1 MVENSLVFIIK
12 FKKGEKIKV
21 NMRQNI
27 MKQIFRL
34 NKRPVNME
42 KVICAAIS
50 GGFPILV
57 GILLGNIRY
66 GLIASIGG
74 FTYLYLFNEPY
85 ARRAKKILFAG
96 LGITS
101 CVGLGL
107 VLRPYPMI
115 SILIIGLI
123 GFFVTFVFSVLKMIG
138 PATIFFVMSFSM
150 VSNMNIKTSQI
161 PIVIA
166 LVFLSSVFSWIL
178 SMIGYLFN
186 PHGPEINKVKQLYLV
201 LAEFAQSIG
210 TKNVDKVRNKTVN
223 ILKETEEMLIIAY
236 IPWKKSFLFNKLFL
250 LNQYANNI
258 FLELV
263 KVSSTDNKKVP
274 EEILKLIKQLSNEV
288 NLYCNKNMK
297 NNSNIELDKIKVK
310 SNNKYYKVLQIVYDI
325 ESIINLPLKYIGNSL
340 KIEKPSVI
348 LKFAKSINKDSIILF
363 YSIRCGIVL
372 AGAAFVAYKL
382 GLSRSY
388 WTIMSCAAVMYG
400 PTIEAT
406 LHRAIQRSVGTIAG
420 LGFSL
425 LILSFHPQGIWI
437 VILNMCLTACIELT
451 IGKNY
456 ALGAVFF
463 TANAILIAENS
474 SQIYDLMYFAN
485 ARLTNI
491 VVGSL
496 IGFIGTYIIS
506 FKSASKRVPILTA
519 NLLMSHAR
527 ALTLLNYNNKKEE
540 MISIKER
547 ISMDFM
553 NLEVAY
559 TAALGEF
566 SRGSKKFEM
575 FWPAFSSLEHMS
587 YLLSYFMSKNRLNL
601 SDEDLSKLVLIYI
614 RMANDIEQGNNI
626 KYKEKIFIEEIPE
639 YCNEFNMLQEALHID
654 SKVKYSVS

>member
-1 MVENSLVFIIK
+1 
-12 FKKGEKIKV
+12 
-21 NMRQNI
+21 MRQSI
-27 MKQIFRL
+27 MKQLFRL
-34 NKRPVNME
+34 NKRPASME
-42 KVICAAIS
+42 KVIFAGIS
-50 GGFPILV
+50 GGLPILL
-57 GILLGNIRY
+57 GILLGNIRL

-74 FTYLYLFNEPY
+74 FTYLYVFNEPY

-96 LGITS
+96 LGVTS

-123 GFFVTFVFSVLKMIG
+123 GFFVTFVFGVLKMLG
-138 PATIFFVMSFSM
+138 PGTIFLVMSFSM
-150 VSNMNIKTSQI
+150 VSNMNIETSQI
-161 PIVIA
+161 PMVVG

-178 SMIGYLFN
+178 SMIGYFFN
-186 PHGPEINKVKQLYLV
+186 PHGPEINKVKQLYMV
-201 LAEFAQSIG
+201 LAEFAESIG
-210 TKNVDKVRNKTVN
+210 SKNIDKVRNKTVN
-223 ILKETEEMLIIAY
+223 VLKETEEMLVIAY

-263 KVSSTDNKKVP
+263 KVSVTDNKKVP

-288 NLYCNKNMK
+288 NLYCSRNMK
-297 NNSNIELDKIKVK
+297 NNNNVELDRIKIGP
-310 SNNKYYKVLQIVYDI
+310 NNRYYKVLQTAYDI
-325 ESIINLPLKYIGNSL
+325 ESIINLPLKYVGKSL

-348 LKFAKSINKDSIILF
+348 LKFAKSINKDSIIFF
-363 YSIRCGIVL
+363 YSIRCGLVL

-382 GLSRSY
+382 GLTRSY
-388 WTIMSCAAVMYG
+388 WTIMSCASVMCG

-406 LHRAIQRSVGTIAG
+406 LNRAIQRSVGTIAG

-437 VILNMCLTACIELT
+437 AILNMCLTACIELT

-474 SQIYDLMYFAN
+474 TQIYDLMYFAN

-527 ALTLLNYNNKKEE
+527 ALTFLNYNDKKED

-566 SRGSKKFEM
+566 SRSSKKFEM
-575 FWPAFSSLEHMS
+575 LWPAFSSLEHMS
-587 YLLSYFMSKNRLNL
+587 YLLTYFMSKSKLNL
-601 SDEDLSKLVLIYI
+601 SDKDLSKLVLTYV
-614 RMANDIEQGNNI
+614 RTANDIEQGNKI
-626 KYKEKIFIEEIPE
+626 KYKEEIFIEEIPE
-639 YCNEFNMLQEALHID
+639 YCNEFNTLQEAIYIG
-654 SKVKYSVS
+654 SKA